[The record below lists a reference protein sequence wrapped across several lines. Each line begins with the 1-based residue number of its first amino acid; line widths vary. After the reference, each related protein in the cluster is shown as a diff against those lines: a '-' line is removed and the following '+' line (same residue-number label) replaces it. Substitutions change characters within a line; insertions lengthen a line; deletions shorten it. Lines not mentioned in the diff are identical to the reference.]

1 MAGSCGRAASENPDL
16 FWGLRGGGGN
26 FGVVTEFEFRLH
38 PTTGRALIADLY
50 FDLGQ
55 PAARAAMRAW
65 RDRLHDAPRP
75 ATLTSDVM
83 TAGDAPFLPESLRG
97 RPVVT
102 VGFVWVGE
110 MADARRYLDDFR
122 RIGTPDAESVDEMR
136 YIDLQS
142 IGDERH
148 HHGLR
153 RYSAGHY
160 LTELSDAAIDAY
172 LSRGI
177 PPTRATR
184 TRPCS
189 RAAGSKVT
197 AARSPRWATRTRPS
211 ATARR
216 WSSSSPVP
224 PGPTRPRMT
233 VRMSGARAWAAA
245 LAPFSSG
252 TYVNVIA
259 DPGEEGV
266 GRAYHA
272 AQLERLAEIKRAYDP
287 DNVFHLNQ
295 NIRPA
300 APTRFV
306 ASRSSVRGTVGSCRT
321 TPDASYSRGMSA
333 VRDRCPACARR
344 LITTRFDTTFRLPD
358 RSERLCFGIPGGLC
372 EDCSQLYIDPEL
384 IELLDLGEGRCVFA
398 IESDLVVQEQAWSSG
413 H

>member
-1 MAGSCGRAASENPDL
+1 
-16 FWGLRGGGGN
+16 
-26 FGVVTEFEFRLH
+26 
-38 PTTGRALIADLY
+38 
-50 FDLGQ
+50 
-55 PAARAAMRAW
+55 
-65 RDRLHDAPRP
+65 
-75 ATLTSDVM
+75 M

-122 RIGTPDAESVDEMR
+122 RIGTPAAESVDEMR

-142 IGDERH
+142 SGDDRH

-177 PPTRATR
+177 PTSGSSTDP
-184 TRPCS
+184 PCS
-189 RAAGSKVT
+189 RAAASRAM
-197 AARSPRWATRTRPS
+197 AARSPRWATPNRPS

-216 WSSSSPVP
+216 WWSSSPVP
-224 PGPTRPRMT
+224 PGPTPPRTPSGCPARVPGRRP
-233 VRMSGARAWAAA
+233 
-245 LAPFSSG
+245 SSRSRPG

-259 DPGEEGV
+259 DAGEEGV

-272 AQLERLAEIKRAYDP
+272 AQLERLAEIKRDLRSGQRLP
-287 DNVFHLNQ
+287 PQPEHPPRRVD
-295 NIRPA
+295 
-300 APTRFV
+300 RFV